1 MELFAKN
8 YNYSKIF
15 DPFFATK
22 KAGKGAGLGLSMRYV
37 WHSRG
42 GVSVKNIVGKGSD
55 FLYKISDAK
64 INMNTILYILI
75 GFVVGVFFVLF
86 KYMAAVKDNAAKEQ
100 RIKDLE
106 ENLKKQSGVND
117 SLKMEFENIASK
129 VLEEKNA
136 KIADLNKASLE
147 NVVAPFKVKI
157 DEFKN
162 KVENLQIYEAEKMSG
177 LQKELEKLISL
188 NKQVSEEANN
198 LAGALKGAN
207 KLQGIWGELTLE
219 RIFECAGMIEGVHYS
234 SQEQF
239 KEENGR
245 KIPDYIVNLPEGK
258 SIVVDA
264 KTSLGAY
271 EKYYSSQNETD
282 KKIYLKEHSVSVKK
296 HIDEL
301 AEKDYANLQGLNQP
315 EYVLMFVTV
324 EGAVSLA
331 VADKPDLVG
340 YAFKKNIIIVTPST
354 LLTTLK
360 TVEYIWR
367 QESQKKNVLEIA
379 KVGGNLYDKFV
390 SFAET
395 LLDVDRKITE
405 AKDKTEEAVK
415 RLSSPDKKGDSLVAR
430 AQKLKE
436 LGSPTRKEMPKE
448 LLTD

>member
-1 MELFAKN
+1 M
-8 YNYSKIF
+8 
-15 DPFFATK
+15 
-22 KAGKGAGLGLSMRYV
+22 
-37 WHSRG
+37 
-42 GVSVKNIVGKGSD
+42 
-55 FLYKISDAK
+55 
-64 INMNTILYILI
+64 NMSAILYILI
-75 GFVVGVFFVLF
+75 GIISGVSFILH
-86 KYMAAVKDNAAKEQ
+86 KYMAVVKDNAAKEQ
-100 RIKDLE
+100 KIKDLE
-106 ENLKKQSGVND
+106 ENIKRQLGIND
-117 SLKMEFENIASK
+117 SLKIEFENIASK

-136 KIADLNKASLE
+136 KITDLNKTSLE

-162 KVENLQIYEAEKMSG
+162 KVENLQIYEAEKISG
-177 LQKELEKLISL
+177 LQKELEKLINL

-198 LAGALKGAN
+198 LAGALKGEN

-219 RIFECAGMIEGVHYS
+219 RIFEYAGMIEGVHYN

-239 KEENGR
+239 KEESGR
-245 KIPDYIVNLPEGK
+245 KIPDYIVNLPDRK
-258 SIVVDA
+258 RIVVDA

-271 EKYYSSQNETD
+271 EKYYNSQNEAD
-282 KKIYLKEHSVSVKK
+282 KKIYLKEHSVSIKK

-315 EYVLMFVTV
+315 EYVLMFVPI

-354 LLTTLK
+354 LLATLK

-367 QESQKKNVLEIA
+367 QENQKKNVLEIA

-390 SFAET
+390 TFAEI
-395 LLDVDRKITE
+395 LLDANRKITE
-405 AKDKTEEAVK
+405 AKDKTEEALK
-415 RLSSPDKKGDSLVAR
+415 RLSSSDKKGDSLVAR

-436 LGSPTRKEMPKE
+436 LGSPTNKEIPKD
-448 LLTD
+448 LLNDINSVM

>member
-1 MELFAKN
+1 M
-8 YNYSKIF
+8 
-15 DPFFATK
+15 
-22 KAGKGAGLGLSMRYV
+22 
-37 WHSRG
+37 
-42 GVSVKNIVGKGSD
+42 
-55 FLYKISDAK
+55 
-64 INMNTILYILI
+64 NMSAILYILI
-75 GFVVGVFFVLF
+75 GIISGVSFILH
-86 KYMAAVKDNAAKEQ
+86 KYIAVVKDNAAKEQ
-100 RIKDLE
+100 KIKDLE
-106 ENLKKQSGVND
+106 ENIKRQLGIND
-117 SLKMEFENIASK
+117 SLKIEFENIASK

-136 KIADLNKASLE
+136 KITDLNKTSLE

-162 KVENLQIYEAEKMSG
+162 KVENLQIYEAEKISG
-177 LQKELEKLISL
+177 LQKELEKLINL

-198 LAGALKGAN
+198 LAGALKGEN

-219 RIFECAGMIEGVHYS
+219 RIFEYAGMIEGVHYN

-239 KEENGR
+239 KEESGR
-245 KIPDYIVNLPEGK
+245 KIPDYIVNLPDRK
-258 SIVVDA
+258 RIVVDA

-271 EKYYSSQNETD
+271 EKYYNSQNEAD
-282 KKIYLKEHSVSVKK
+282 KKIYLKEHSVSIKK

-315 EYVLMFVTV
+315 EYVLMFVPI

-354 LLTTLK
+354 LLATLK

-367 QESQKKNVLEIA
+367 QENQKKNVLEIA

-390 SFAET
+390 TFAEI
-395 LLDVDRKITE
+395 LLDANRKITE
-405 AKDKTEEAVK
+405 AKDKTEEALK
-415 RLSSPDKKGDSLVAR
+415 RLSSSDKKGDSLVAR

-436 LGSPTRKEMPKE
+436 LGSPTNKEIPKD
-448 LLTD
+448 LLNDINSVM

>member
-1 MELFAKN
+1 
-8 YNYSKIF
+8 
-15 DPFFATK
+15 
-22 KAGKGAGLGLSMRYV
+22 
-37 WHSRG
+37 
-42 GVSVKNIVGKGSD
+42 
-55 FLYKISDAK
+55 
-64 INMNTILYILI
+64 MNTILYILI
-75 GFVVGVFFVLF
+75 GVITGVSFVLY
-86 KYMAAVKDNAAKEQ
+86 KYMSVIKDNAAKEQ
-100 RIKDLE
+100 KIKDLE
-106 ENLKKQSGVND
+106 ENIKKQLSIND
-117 SLKMEFENIASK
+117 SLKIEFENIASK

-136 KIADLNKASLE
+136 KITDLNKTSLE

-177 LQKELEKLISL
+177 LQKELEKLINL

-198 LAGALKGAN
+198 LAGALKGEN

-219 RIFECAGMIEGVHYS
+219 RIFEYAGMIESVHYN

-239 KEENGR
+239 KEESGR
-245 KIPDYIVNLPEGK
+245 KIPDYIVNLPDGK
-258 SIVVDA
+258 HIVVDA

-271 EKYYSSQNETD
+271 EKYYNSQNEAD
-282 KKIYLKEHSVSVKK
+282 KRIYLKEHSVSIKK

-301 AEKDYANLQGLNQP
+301 EGKDYANLQGLNQP
-315 EYVLMFVTV
+315 EYILMFVPI

-354 LLTTLK
+354 LLATLK

-379 KVGGNLYDKFV
+379 KVGGNLYDKFAT
-390 SFAET
+390 FAEI
-395 LLDVDRKITE
+395 LLDVNRKIAE
-405 AKDKTEEAVK
+405 AKDKTEDALK
-415 RLSSPDKKGDSLVAR
+415 RLSYSDKKGDSLVAR

-436 LGSPTRKEMPKE
+436 LGSPTKKEIPKD
-448 LLTD
+448 LLNDSNSVM